1 MCINRHVRFQSV
13 AILAQVA
20 VKQFVEIAMPSRAV
34 EPHWLPP
41 RGAWVE
47 IVAYQVFVVDPYGAT
62 SPLRVIRLRWNTGQ
76 GGMVYFSVLLL
87 SATLFTP
94 EQPTT
99 NPFL

>member
-1 MCINRHVRFQSV
+1 M
-13 AILAQVA
+13 AIMAQVA
-20 VKQFVEIAMPSRAV
+20 VEHFVEIAMPSRAV
-34 EPHWLPP
+34 ESHWLPP

-47 IVAYQVFVVDPYGAT
+47 IVAYQVFVVDPYGET
-62 SPLRVIRLRWNTGQ
+62 SSLRVSRLRWNTGQ
-76 GGMVYFSVLLL
+76 GGIVYFSVLLS